1 MINDKYCMFECG
13 SVMNGKCCLFE
24 CDELIC
30 VVCLSVVV

>member
-1 MINDKYCMFECG
+1 MMNDKCCMFECG
-13 SVMNGKCCLFE
+13 SEMNDKCCMSE